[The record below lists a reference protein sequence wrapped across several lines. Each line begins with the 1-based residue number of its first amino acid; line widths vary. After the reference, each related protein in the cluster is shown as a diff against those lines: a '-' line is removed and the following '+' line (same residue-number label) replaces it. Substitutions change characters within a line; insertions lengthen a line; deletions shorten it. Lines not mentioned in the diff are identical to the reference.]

1 VWLLTSLSDTF
12 VGVYATDYLR
22 QKARNEWDIEQ
33 AIVRA
38 NRASAQT
45 IRQYGAQATIPWANE
60 IDEFEGEAEQQLANS
75 LESLGMKEPQAEET
89 PVEDVEQT
97 TIET

>member
-1 VWLLTSLSDTF
+1 M
-12 VGVYATDYLR
+12 GVYATDYLR

-33 AIVRA
+33 AIIRA

-60 IDEFEGEAEQQLANS
+60 IDEFEGEAGQQLANN
-75 LESLGMKEPQAEET
+75 LELLGMKEPQVEESL
-89 PVEDVEQT
+89 VEDVEQM
-97 TIET
+97 TIETQQ